1 MLLAIALIGCGL
13 CLQPAGI
20 MIHSQLA
27 TQIPFSAEKSAPIL
41 PVDAGSSSDAEL
53 AENSMP
59 SSIADSTPAITPAA
73 PPADA
78 AAEQPVGISKLAELP
93 SAPVMSTAVNSPAP
107 MAFLKRANSMTIS
120 VAELRE
126 EDRRK
131 RRLWIGLAIAEHSAA
146 TFDAWSTR
154 QAITT
159 SGAQELNPLLKPFAG
174 NASLYLAIQVAPAL
188 MDFAG
193 RKMMYSRY
201 SWVRRV
207 WWVPQSASF
216 VSSIFCGA
224 HNLSVH

>member
-1 MLLAIALIGCGL
+1 MFLAIAAIGCGL
-13 CLQPAGI
+13 YLQPAKV
-20 MIHSQLA
+20 MLHPQWA
-27 TQIPFSAEKSAPIL
+27 TPARFSAENAAGIEPEDAVPSDIL
-41 PVDAGSSSDAEL
+41 EVTG
-53 AENSMP
+53 NSE
-59 SSIADSTPAITPAA
+59 STSIPTSTPTVTPSPMTDMAA
-73 PPADA
+73 PAQPDA
-78 AAEQPVGISKLAELP
+78 ISDPAELP
-93 SAPVMSTAVNSPAP
+93 SAPVPSTTVYSPAP
-107 MAFLKRANSMTIS
+107 MAFLKSAHPMTIS

-131 RRLWIGLAIAEHSAA
+131 RRLWMGLGIAEHSAA

-159 SGAQELNPLLKPFAG
+159 TGAQELNPLLRPFAG

-201 SWVRRV
+201 GWVRRA

-224 HNLSVH
+224 HNVSVH